1 LAQCPITIPF
11 THTHTHRVEHSQ
23 LFSFFTFNATS
34 TSLTDFDC
42 KVKSG
47 RRTDKVNCDFGQK
60 KEKKKKKT
68 FLFILSVAK
77 VRPKKK
83 IRVKKDASNVERKV
97 EIKMFCVFDMLS
109 GPKSYNLTS
118 LSFLHFVCVKRLQ
131 QVLPQKH
138 SISNA
143 NRRGSGEGV
152 RAHIHNLQKNTCF
165 T

>member
-1 LAQCPITIPF
+1 MSNHDTIH
-11 THTHTHRVEHSQ
+11 THTHTQSWTFAALFFFLRLTQLPLLWLTSIVRSSQ
-23 LFSFFTFNATS
+23 GEGQIRWTAIS
-34 TSLTDFDC
+34 
-42 KVKSG
+42 
-47 RRTDKVNCDFGQK
+47 DKR
-60 KEKKKKKT
+60 KKKNIFVHIIRCQSATKKN
-68 FLFILSVAK
+68 
-77 VRPKKK
+77 

>member
-11 THTHTHRVEHSQ
+11 THTHTELNIRSSFLFLRLTQLPLLWLTSIVRSSQ
-23 LFSFFTFNATS
+23 GEGQIRWTAIS
-34 TSLTDFDC
+34 
-42 KVKSG
+42 
-47 RRTDKVNCDFGQK
+47 DKRKK
-60 KEKKKKKT
+60 KEKKNHFCSYYPLPKCDQ
-68 FLFILSVAK
+68 
-77 VRPKKK
+77 KKK